1 MPEDPYLP
9 PVSRRALIA
18 TAAALS
24 AGAATPATAKPA
36 ARRRPAPAGFLWG
49 SATSAYQSEG
59 GNTNADAWLMENLQP
74 SMFKERSGDAC
85 DSYHRYADD
94 IALAAKLGFNCYRMG
109 VEWARV
115 EPSEGHFSNAELDHY
130 ARVLEACRAAGLRPV
145 VTFNHFTVPL
155 WFAARGGFEAADSPD
170 LFARYCGK
178 VAQRLGGLMHLA
190 TTFNEANIQLL
201 VNLFPQFTAGAPKAR
216 AAIAAAAKAIDSPRF
231 SRLAFADPAVVTPIM
246 QEAHRRGY
254 AAIKAARPDLPVG
267 LTLTTQ
273 DIQPATPDAA
283 AMAVQVRD
291 RLYGDWVKVARSH
304 ADFFGVQTYSRF
316 RVDAQGNLAP
326 PPPGAEMT
334 LAGYEF
340 YPQALAATIRWAHA
354 AVGKPIY
361 VTESGIATNDDTRRI
376 AFIDQALDGVRQCL
390 DEGIPVHSYLYWTLL
405 DNFEWTSGY
414 GVPFGLAAVDRET
427 FKRTPRPSAWHFG
440 ALAKA
445 NRI

>member
-1 MPEDPYLP
+1 MSEDHSLT

-24 AGAATPATAKPA
+24 AGAAAPATASLA

-85 DSYHRYADD
+85 DSYHRYAED
-94 IALAAKLGFNCYRMG
+94 IALAARLGFNCYRMG
-109 VEWARV
+109 IEWARI

-130 ARVLEACRAAGLRPV
+130 ARMLEACRAAGLRPV

-155 WFAARGGFEAADSPD
+155 WFAARGGFEAADSPGI
-170 LFARYCGK
+170 FARYCGK

-216 AAIAAAAKAIDSPRF
+216 AAIAAAAKAVDSPRF

-246 QEAHRRGY
+246 QEAHRQGY

-304 ADFFGVQTYSRF
+304 ADFFGVQTYTRF
-316 RVDAQGNLAP
+316 RVDAQGGLAP
-326 PPPGAEMT
+326 SPPGAEMT
-334 LAGYEF
+334 LAGYEY

-376 AFIDQALDGVRQCL
+376 AFIDQALDGVRECL